1 MKLVSI
7 ILGSDTGTWFIDLKN
22 GKGSV
27 GSGDP
32 SSGPA
37 DVTFTLKDS
46 DFLAMFQGKLKP
58 TNAFMTGKLKLKVGL
73 MHNSLH
79 QFTPVSHMNMKF
91 LYFRVIWERLWPLRR

>member
-73 MHNSLH
+73 MHTSLH
-79 QFTPVSHMNMKF
+79 QFTPVSHMKF